1 MSDTETYILIAYVFG
16 RLMVNVIGLIRALL
30 KRTWQES
37 SIVTY
42 QRWVDFYTL
51 VVGSANIILFVGFI
65 LFGMFSALWGLL
77 VFALLTGLVNWFFQR
92 PVAIGVADLLEALG
106 KISDS
111 KHLIAHIR
119 KTQPRVFVP
128 VYYIRY

>member
-1 MSDTETYILIAYVFG
+1 MIAYVFG
-16 RLMVNVIGLIRALL
+16 RLIVNVIGLIRALL
-30 KRTWQES
+30 KRTRQES

-65 LFGMFSALWGLL
+65 LFGMFSALWGL
-77 VFALLTGLVNWFFQR
+77 FAFAVMTGLVNWFFQR
-92 PVAIGVADLLEALG
+92 PVAIGVAEFLEALG

-111 KHLIAHIR
+111 KQLIAHIR

-128 VYYIRY
+128 VYYMRY